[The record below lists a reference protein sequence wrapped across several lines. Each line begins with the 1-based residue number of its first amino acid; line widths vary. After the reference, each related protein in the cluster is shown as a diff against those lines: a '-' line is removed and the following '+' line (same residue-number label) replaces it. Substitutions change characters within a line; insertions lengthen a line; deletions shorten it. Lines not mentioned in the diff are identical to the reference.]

1 MRLVFLGPPG
11 IGKGTQ
17 AKVLGETYSLVHL
30 STGDILRKEISEE
43 TKLGRLARSYID
55 RGKLVPDYIM
65 LDMMTL
71 RLQQDDVRNGYILDG
86 FPRTVSQAEGLDSL
100 LRDLGQ
106 TLDAVIAL
114 EGTEPVVA
122 ERLSNRRTCR
132 RCGAITNLI
141 TRSPKRPGRCDNCGG
156 ELYQRADDTPQVI
169 RKRLAV
175 YRRQTEPLIDY
186 YGHRSL
192 LKTVDGSGTV
202 EEVTENIINA
212 LSRPRGVPGETPC

>member
-1 MRLVFLGPPG
+1 MRLVLLGPPG

-17 AKVLGETYSLVHL
+17 AGILVKSYSVVHL
-30 STGDILRKEISEE
+30 STGDILRGEMAEE
-43 TKLGRLARSYID
+43 TKLGHLARSYID
-55 RGKLVPDYIM
+55 RGKLVPDNTM
-65 LDMMTL
+65 LDIVTQ
-71 RLQQDDVRNGYILDG
+71 RLKHEDVRNGYILDG
-86 FPRTVSQAEGLDSL
+86 FPRTVSQARGLDSL
-100 LRDLGQ
+100 LNDMDQ

-114 EGTEPVVA
+114 DGSEEVVV

-132 RCGAITNLI
+132 QCGAITNLA
-141 TRSPKRPGRCDNCGG
+141 SRPGAARCEVCGG
-156 ELYQRADDTPQVI
+156 ELYQRADDRPDVI

-186 YGHRSL
+186 YRQRSL

-212 LSRPRGVPGETPC
+212 LS